1 MNAIIFFALMTIIN
15 VTLSTIRSLCTIK
28 GGKWLSAITNAVCYG
43 FYPLIVMLTAKDTVT
58 IWVNMTITAV
68 ANFVCVW
75 LIKFVEEKARKD
87 KLWKVEIA
95 VAKCYQQDV
104 ERNLC
109 NIPHNYI
116 DTGSWIMFN
125 CYCNCQSE
133 TAFVVDVAKRYK
145 GKISAYESKSLI
157 QTSLVGWQVKA
168 YPLFFYFLL
177 SGSLALVSEP
187 NLRFCAV
194 CTISSGNVCATFH
207 LDFSLNM
214 WYYILVKRGTDTQS
228 KRIEKTETKKIF

>member
-58 IWVNMTITAV
+58 IWVNMIITAV
-68 ANFVCVW
+68 ANFVFVW
-75 LIKFVEEKARKD
+75 LIKLVEEKARKD

-95 VAKCYQQDV
+95 VAKCYQEDV
-104 ERNLC
+104 ERNLL
-109 NIPHNYI
+109 NVPHNCI
-116 DTGSWIMFN
+116 DTGSWVMFN

-133 TAFVVDVAKRYK
+133 TAYVADIAKRYK

-157 QTSLVGWQVKA
+157 
-168 YPLFFYFLL
+168 
-177 SGSLALVSEP
+177 
-187 NLRFCAV
+187 
-194 CTISSGNVCATFH
+194 
-207 LDFSLNM
+207 
-214 WYYILVKRGTDTQS
+214 
-228 KRIEKTETKKIF
+228 